1 MERMR
6 HGYANDTTARNR
18 SADGGKSPD
27 QTDLS
32 HKDHETVNVALADG
46 PASG

>member
-6 HGYANDTTARNR
+6 HGYTNATTGR
-18 SADGGKSPD
+18 SAVGGKSPD

-46 PASG
+46 PASD